1 MTATNYDG
9 HSHDGHNHD
18 GHKVHHDGHNN
29 ENVKSNGVLLRN
41 HQIHGHTIFRK
52 HGCGRHG
59 HCGRHGLWPSWF
71 VAVIVEPRQVSTS
84 TTEDKNRPLKASRA
98 LYSSICSQFLH

>member
-1 MTATNYDG
+1 MVVA
-9 HSHDGHNHD
+9 
-18 GHKVHHDGHNN
+18 VM
-29 ENVKSNGVLLRN
+29 VIVAAMV
-41 HQIHGHTIFRK
+41 
-52 HGCGRHG
+52 CGRHG
-59 HCGRHGLWPSWF
+59 LWPSWSLFVAAMVCGRHGLWPSWF